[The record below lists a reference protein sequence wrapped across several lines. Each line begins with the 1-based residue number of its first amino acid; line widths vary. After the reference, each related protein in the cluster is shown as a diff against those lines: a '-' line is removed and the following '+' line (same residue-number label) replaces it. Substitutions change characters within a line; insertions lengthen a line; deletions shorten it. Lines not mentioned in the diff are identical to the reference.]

1 MLDIDQ
7 EWQCKW
13 DHLPERLSSSTAVRP
28 SCHPLLTPQEFLW
41 SPVKTS
47 ASRAVIAPQEVLAR
61 PGTGAAAV
69 AIPGVLQKLLLSK
82 AETLGGTAASA
93 WMMDLILK
101 NLKNEE
107 KLQHFHKR
115 PCSCSNAAH
124 QINKFGTAFAY
135 FWMSPFHQ
143 AINCICTLLQRLL
156 IWRARLLLWP
166 SIFMWVSVLAHK
178 AKVETLAEVL
188 YKILVY
194 ETYSPSCFPHW
205 QYARLLQPWGA
216 PPISQGL

>member
-7 EWQCKW
+7 KWQCKW

-61 PGTGAAAV
+61 PGTGAAAM

-93 WMMDLILK
+93 WMMGLILK

-107 KLQHFHKR
+107 KLQHFHKWPR
-115 PCSCSNAAH
+115 SWGNAAH
-124 QINKFGTAFAY
+124 QINKFYCFCLFLNVTISPGNQLHLYLAAKTSHLESKTPVVAFNLY
-135 FWMSPFHQ
+135 
-143 AINCICTLLQRLL
+143 
-156 IWRARLLLWP
+156 
-166 SIFMWVSVLAHK
+166 VSEYAGSQSK
-178 AKVETLAEVL
+178 SWNP
-188 YKILVY
+188 YKGFV
-194 ETYSPSCFPHW
+194 
-205 QYARLLQPWGA
+205 
-216 PPISQGL
+216 